1 MRFLALLILLASV
14 SLADV
19 RVVVTYPW
27 IGDLVREI
35 GGDRV
40 RIHVIA
46 KGTEDPHFV
55 VPKPSHIA
63 KLRNADLLVIQGAY
77 LEVGFLPP
85 LLRQSSNPKI
95 QPGREGFLDLS
106 AYVQLIEKPK
116 VVSRAMGDVHPEGNP
131 HYQLDPH
138 NIPVLA
144 NAVKDKLC
152 KINPDSCP
160 LYERNFK
167 NFVRRW
173 RSKLR
178 EWDEQFS
185 ALRGVR
191 VVVYHSLFNY
201 LLKRYGIVLAGTLEP
216 LPGIPPTRSHIQKLL
231 RLENVKFVLIGVY
244 NEKRTARFLAGRI
257 GAKVVLLPHDVGSL
271 PEVRDLFS
279 LFDEILRRLRDG

>member
-1 MRFLALLILLASV
+1 MRFLVLLVLLVSV

-27 IGDLVREI
+27 IGDLVRKI

-40 RIHVIA
+40 SIHVIA

-63 KLRNADLLVIQGAY
+63 KLRRADLLIIQGAY

-85 LLRQSSNPKI
+85 LLRQANNLKI

-106 AYVQLIEKPK
+106 NYVQLIEKPE

-131 HYQLDPH
+131 HYHLDPY
-138 NIPVLA
+138 NIPLLA
-144 NAVKDKLC
+144 EAVKEKLC
-152 KINPDSCP
+152 KIDPDGCP
-160 LYERNFK
+160 LYEK
-167 NFVRRW
+167 NFEEFASRW
-173 RSKLR
+173 RSKLIEWNR
-178 EWDEQFS
+178 EFS
-185 ALRGVR
+185 TLKGVR
-191 VVVYHSLFNY
+191 VIAYHSLFNY

-216 LPGIPPTRSHIQKLL
+216 LPGIPPTRSHIEKLL
-231 RLENVKFVLIGVY
+231 RLENVKIILVGVY
-244 NEKRTARFLAGRI
+244 NERRTARFLAERI

-279 LFDEILRRLRDG
+279 LFDEILRRLKDG